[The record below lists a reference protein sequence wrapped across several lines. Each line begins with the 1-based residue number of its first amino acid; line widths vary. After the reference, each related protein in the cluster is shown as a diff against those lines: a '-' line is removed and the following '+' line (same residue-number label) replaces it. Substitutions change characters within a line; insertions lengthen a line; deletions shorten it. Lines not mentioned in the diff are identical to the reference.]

1 MSVESDV
8 LAKIKPSKEECDT
21 IVQTAKELVE
31 VTKDYFAK
39 KNVKIDDVIYVGS
52 VAKGTF
58 LKEPDIDLF
67 ILFPKD
73 FDEEEMNRIGLQ
85 AGKDIVGGEEKYVE
99 HPYTTGYFRDIE
111 VDMVPCYHI
120 EDTTNLLTAVDR
132 TPFHT
137 KYVLSKVD
145 EKKCDE
151 IRLLKQ
157 FMDGIGT
164 YGAEPDTRG
173 FSGYLCEL
181 LVIKFGSFVDVLIN
195 AAEWKKGEIITIE
208 KKGPMI
214 VAPLVVYDPVD
225 PKRNVASAVHE
236 DTMAEFIVASKAYLR
251 APSEKF
257 FFPSERKP
265 LELKA
270 IRSMSKEHG
279 SKLLTV
285 VFDRPAK
292 VNEDN
297 LSSQI
302 WKTEYALGKKLNSF
316 NFTIL
321 RATHKMTKNN
331 IVIVFELE
339 RDELSK
345 THVHIGPPVWVKN
358 CDTFLSKWKD
368 NVYGKPFI
376 QDGHWTVIA
385 DRHYRTATQML
396 TGEAAIAGIGREI
409 DPKSMVIK
417 GNDETLE
424 DEELAQV
431 LTELLDHKPR
441 WEN

>member
-8 LAKIKPSKEECDT
+8 LAKIKPSKEESKL
-21 IVQTAKELVE
+21 IVQTADELVD

-39 KNVKIDDVIYVGS
+39 RKVKIDDVVYVGS

-58 LKEPDIDLF
+58 LKDPDIDLF
-67 ILFPKD
+67 ILFPED
-73 FDEEEMNRIGLQ
+73 FDEDEMNRLGLQ

-99 HPYTTGYFRDIE
+99 HPYTTGHFKGIE
-111 VDMVPCYHI
+111 VDMVPCFHI
-120 EDTTNLLTAVDR
+120 KSTEMLLTAVDR

-137 KYVLSKVD
+137 KFVLSKVD
-145 EKKCDE
+145 ERMCDE

-181 LVIKFGSFVDVLIN
+181 LVIKFGSFIDVLIN
-195 AAEWKKGEIITIE
+195 AAEWKKGQTIVIE
-208 KKGPMI
+208 KKGPMMI
-214 VAPLVVYDPVD
+214 APLVVYDPVD

-236 DTMAEFIVASKAYLR
+236 DTLAEFIVASKAYLR
-251 APSEKF
+251 SPSEKF
-257 FFPSERKP
+257 FFPNEREP
-265 LELKA
+265 LDLKTLK
-270 IRSMSKEHG
+270 SMAEEHG

-285 VFDRPAK
+285 AFKKPK
-292 VNEDN
+292 INEDN
-297 LSSQI
+297 LGSQI

-316 NFTIL
+316 NFNVL
-321 RATHKMTKNN
+321 RATHAMTDKN
-331 IVIVFELE
+331 IVIIFELE

-358 CDTFLSKWKD
+358 CETFLIKWQ
-368 NVYGKPFI
+368 NNIYGKPFI
-376 QDGHWTVIA
+376 QDGRWTVIA
-385 DRHYRTATQML
+385 DRQYRTAADMVAN
-396 TGEAAIAGIGREI
+396 EAAIAGIGRDINPEGL
-409 DPKSMVIK
+409 VIK
-417 GNDETLE
+417 GNNATLN
-424 DEELAQV
+424 DDSLAKM
-431 LTELLDHKPR
+431 LTELLDHRPR